1 MERPGQSRDSR
12 GMTRTSALTRAAMA
26 AIALPETAPGGA
38 EVPEWVQLIPAGQAI
53 RTHDGRGPYRLEDA
67 EAVVRASME
76 DARIAGDLPV
86 DVNHA
91 TDLLAPKGHD
101 APARGWI
108 RELAAR
114 ADGIWGRVD
123 WTPEGR
129 ALVAG
134 QAYRGISP
142 VFLHDAAGRIA
153 RILRASLTNIPNL
166 RGLAALNQETRMD
179 LRARLADKLGLGGE
193 ADDDALLAAIPAKT
207 DTALQAQ
214 IAEIGAAL
222 GVEGGDARQILVAAK
237 LKAGASEGAAV
248 LQAENDALKG
258 RVDAIEAA
266 ARKTAAVAF
275 VDKALAER
283 RVGVNAG
290 NRDELVA
297 MHMESPAMVEKLI
310 GQAPTA
316 GATHTG
322 IVPPA
327 TTALQAEV
335 PDLVGRARAYQDKER
350 AAGRDIDWGSAVMA
364 VSEGRK

>member
-1 MERPGQSRDSR
+1 MERPKQSRDSR
-12 GMTRTSALTRAAMA
+12 GMTRNPALTRAAMA
-26 AIALPETAPGGA
+26 AVALPETAPGGA
-38 EVPEWVQLIPAGQAI
+38 EVPDWVQLIPAGQAI

-67 EAVVRASME
+67 EEVVRASME

-114 ADGIWGRVD
+114 EDGIWGRVD

-134 QAYRGISP
+134 RAYRGISP

-179 LRARLADKLGLGGE
+179 LRARLAEKLGLGGE

-207 DTALQAQ
+207 DTALQGQ
-214 IAEIGAAL
+214 LAEIGAAL
-222 GVEGGDARQILVAAK
+222 GVEGAAP
-237 LKAGASEGAAV
+237 AAV
-248 LQAENDALKG
+248 L
-258 RVDAIEAA
+258 AA
-266 ARKTAAVAF
+266 ARALRAAHAENA
-275 VDKALAER
+275 ALSDRLASVEAAQKSAAAEAWMADLIAVKKIGIPER
-283 RVGVNAG
+283 ERAGLMALHAEDAARAEQIAQLYPPVG
-290 NRDELVA
+290 
-297 MHMESPAMVEKLI
+297 M
-310 GQAPTA
+310 
-316 GATHTG
+316 THTG
-322 IVPPA
+322 RTPPEVPS
-327 TTALQAEV
+327 LQAD
-335 PDLVGRARAYQDKER
+335 DLVGRARAFQASQK
-350 AAGRDIDWGSAVMA
+350 AAGHDVDWAAAVIA